1 MRKRQKTFLTAAAVL
16 ASGVLLFGRRRR
28 GGSCKFGL
36 TYVERITGG
45 ANTADALPLVVF
57 LHPRGAKPSGF
68 TSFAGRVKGPARV
81 LFPGG
86 PIVKSGRHSW
96 ATVGAKG
103 DQEELAAQ
111 MRESGQQL
119 AHFISEAQRC
129 LPTVGKPVVTGTS
142 QGGNMAYYMSS
153 QYPDLV
159 RGSVAVAGWLPESL
173 WNSNMATTFGGHG
186 QYDTTVPYART
197 ADFWDQMKGAGAEL
211 GARTFPVG
219 HTTQGMGSW
228 WGARVNELLGA
239 NA

>member
-1 MRKRQKTFLTAAAVL
+1 MRKGQRNLLAAGILLVSGFLA
-16 ASGVLLFGRRRR
+16 FRGRGRT
-28 GGSCKFGL
+28 GPCKFGL
-36 TYVERITGG
+36 PYVERITGG

-68 TSFAGRVKGPARV
+68 TSFAGRIKGPARV

-103 DQEELAAQ
+103 NQDELAKQ
-111 MRESGQQL
+111 MRESGAAL
-119 AHFISEAQRC
+119 AHFISEARRC

-142 QGGNMAYYMSS
+142 QGGNMAYYMAS
-153 QYPDLV
+153 QHPGMI
-159 RGSVAVAGWLPESL
+159 RGAVAVAGWLPESL
-173 WNSNMATTFGGHG
+173 WNSGMAPTFGGHG

-197 ADFWDQMKGAGAEL
+197 KAYWDAMDISN
-211 GARTFPVG
+211 RTFPVG
-219 HTTQGMGSW
+219 HTTQGMGPW